1 MNKKI
6 IIRTLIG
13 LFIVIGGMFTYKY
26 AMKTFS
32 EMEYKSQMGIIND
45 SYQNKRNKALIQDLD
60 ITGLNK
66 IPEHYIFIKNKSQK
80 NKLIKEFNII
90 KPLYTN
96 QYYLQKKIPKLFDDK
111 HKGYYANNI
120 NINDINLLNTK
131 IGTIYNLQ
139 LQEKL
144 VDKLDTIN
152 LWITQ
157 TNNATNDINNIYKE
171 CQQKKTISDIQ
182 YQSLKSD
189 YSLIKN
195 MQIKNDYNSK
205 VKEMLNNYEH
215 NNKIMSS
222 KNKAQKEAEIKRIT
236 DQSLTN
242 NNYVKG
248 NVNVTV
254 VSKLEQDITK
264 QFQNL
269 GINDKY
275 GLFIDK
281 KNIYTLLF
289 SNGYY
294 KISKTIPYSGDIP
307 STDNNYKINFGV
319 NISNT
324 NIKQYNVL
332 KNTVFVLNGNN
343 IFDTDSVINIG
354 NNTDLSSSDY
364 INLNTNAMNPSI
376 VLIDYNQNPLIITTN
391 MSNKIKNNAIQVSKT
406 DLETIAE
413 NTSSDTVLL
422 ISDN

>member
-171 CQQKKTISDIQ
+171 YQQKKTISDIQ

-254 VSKLEQDITK
+254 VSKIEQDITK

-343 IFDTDSVINIG
+343 IFDTNSVINIG